1 MSTDNTVQT
10 NLDGEKVYPHK
21 CKWCGKPFTKQHNRQ
36 EYCSDICAGY
46 ALKEQKAIYQRKRR
60 KSINDGVLC
69 SKESTHIG
77 TGFLSQNPRESFE
90 AEHAAIMKELKRLKI
105 KHYY

>member
-36 EYCSDICAGY
+36 EYCSDECFQY
-46 ALKEQKAIYQRKRR
+46 ARQEQKAIYQRKRR
-60 KSINDGVLC
+60 KLINNNELVSNESRHLAQVFSASIVMM
-69 SKESTHIG
+69 
-77 TGFLSQNPRESFE
+77 FLIKNMRAF
-90 AEHAAIMKELKRLKI
+90 KRN
-105 KHYY
+105 